1 MPKPLILVAPYPRTV
16 SEIFDPMDLGRL
28 HAFAEVGWERD
39 EPLPGSDLDE
49 YLDQVWAVVSFEPR
63 LGVERL
69 KRAPSLR
76 AIIEVGGHFPPTID
90 YAECFRRR
98 IHALSCA
105 PAFAAQVAEMA
116 LAMTLGACRG
126 LVAAH
131 TEFTR
136 GVEVWQG
143 DRPTDFTLFGEVVGF
158 IGFGGIA
165 RKLLG
170 LLAPFGCRVL
180 VYDPWLPDAAI
191 EDAGCTPVTLDE
203 LLRSSRVVYVLAP
216 PTPENHGLLG
226 GRQFDL
232 MPAGA
237 LLVLVSRAHLVDFD
251 ALLPRLQDGRIQ
263 AAIDVFPA
271 EPMPLDAEI
280 RHIPN
285 VVLSAHR
292 GASIRRERRAI
303 GRMVIDDLQLIA
315 AGRPP
320 VSLQSARPD
329 LIKRR
334 LGDLSNLGAE
344 TAATTS
350 SPGQRRSS
358 AVHEGEAVSQPE
370 ES

>member
-1 MPKPLILVAPYPRTV
+1 M
-16 SEIFDPMDLGRL
+16 SEIFDPIDLSRL
-28 HAFAEVGWERD
+28 HAFAEVGWEGD
-39 EPLPGSDLDE
+39 EPLPANDLDVH
-49 YLDQVWAVVSFEPR
+49 LDQAWAVVSFEPP
-63 LGVERL
+63 LGAERL

-76 AIIEVGGHFPPTID
+76 AIIEVGGHFPRTIH
-90 YAECFRRR
+90 YVECFRRG
-98 IHALSCA
+98 IHVLSCA

-126 LVAAH
+126 MVAAH
-131 TEFTR
+131 MELTR

-191 EDAGCTPVTLDE
+191 EDAGCKPVRLDE
-203 LLRSSRVVYVLAP
+203 LLRASRVVYVLAP

-226 GRQFDL
+226 ERELDL

-251 ALLPRLQDGRIQ
+251 ALLARLQDGRIQ
-263 AAIDVFPA
+263 AAIDVFPS
-271 EPMPLDAEI
+271 EPMPLDAAI

-303 GRMVIDDLQLIA
+303 GRMVIDDLVLIA
-315 AGRPP
+315 TGRPP
-320 VSLQSARPD
+320 ASLQSARPD
-329 LIKRR
+329 LIRRR
-334 LGDLSNLGAE
+334 LGKLSDLGAE
-344 TAATTS
+344 TAASTS
-350 SPGQRRSS
+350 SPEWRRSG
-358 AVHEGEAVSQPE
+358 AVDDGEAVSQWE